1 MSIIALL
8 APVLFD
14 VIEMTRPPMVCAFPG
29 GEAPGLP
36 TEVRVVDPQLDMT
49 ENGQFKIAI
58 HFGTEALHGRVVP
71 YDKSEARDVVMR
83 ARGVARRSTS
93 SHCATTEPRSCVTSR
108 GGGRGNH
115 DVAGIVHRIPGASR
129 PVARLLGGRGG
140 PTWRCRVG
148 PMPLPVPEWRL
159 DVAILR
165 DGKKTL

>member
-83 ARGVARRSTS
+83 ARGVDQAVYLI
-93 SHCATTEPRSCVTSR
+93 A
-108 GGGRGNH
+108 
-115 DVAGIVHRIPGASR
+115 
-129 PVARLLGGRGG
+129 
-140 PTWRCRVG
+140 
-148 PMPLPVPEWRL
+148 
-159 DVAILR
+159 LR
-165 DGKKTL
+165 DDGTALMRYKPAAVGAEIMTSQGSCTGYQALLDRWLAS